1 MVPLIFNHLGRT
13 LRFTTLVG
21 TLLEDVIRL
30 LCSKLVPLQMAACD
44 AVAAFASNDDL
55 NENLFK
61 RGALP
66 ILIEYLFEYDYTLE
80 EGGVERDVASN
91 KQEQKNKLS
100 KQVQGT
106 NYFSKPLVY
115 SITSVR
121 L

>member
-1 MVPLIFNHLGRT
+1 MVTSNKVSAQFSSCLPSLLEDP
-13 LRFTTLVG
+13 G

-80 EGGVERDVASN
+80 EGGVERDVS
-91 KQEQKNKLS
+91 S
-100 KQVQGT
+100 QG
-106 NYFSKPLVY
+106 
-115 SITSVR
+115 SIISTQNIFFF
-121 L
+121 LTHA

>member
-1 MVPLIFNHLGRT
+1 MLEDP
-13 LRFTTLVG
+13 G

-80 EGGVERDVASN
+80 EGGVERDVS
-91 KQEQKNKLS
+91 S
-100 KQVQGT
+100 QG
-106 NYFSKPLVY
+106 
-115 SITSVR
+115 SIIRTEEIFFKTHALRS
-121 L
+121 

>member
-1 MVPLIFNHLGRT
+1 MPSLLEDP
-13 LRFTTLVG
+13 G

-80 EGGVERDVASN
+80 EGGVERDVS
-91 KQEQKNKLS
+91 S
-100 KQVQGT
+100 QG
-106 NYFSKPLVY
+106 
-115 SITSVR
+115 SIIRT
-121 L
+121 